1 MNYIKGLV
9 AAAAL
14 TTASAAIAGTQD
26 FAVIN
31 GTGQTIQEMHVSAS
45 AKDNW
50 EEDVLGDNILE
61 NGERFN
67 LSFDRGEKACLWDL
81 KVTYESGKTATWNA
95 IDLCTVSVV
104 ALRYDSKT
112 GKTFARKE

>member
-1 MNYIKGLV
+1 MKGIKGLAAIVAMV
-9 AAAAL
+9 AAPAL
-14 TTASAAIAGTQD
+14 AGTQD

-31 GTGQTIQEMHVSAS
+31 GTGQTIQAMHVSAS
-45 AKDNW
+45 AKNDW
-50 EEDVLGDNILE
+50 EEDVLGDKVLG
-61 NGERFN
+61 NGERFD